1 MKIREIIT
9 LGFMT
14 FALFVGAGNIIFPP
28 FIGLRAGENLWYAA
42 AGFLITGVGL
52 PVLAL
57 IAMARKNGSLVEL
70 TKPAGK
76 YFGLLL
82 SLICYL
88 ALGPLFGTPRTA
100 TVSYEIGINPLFS
113 GQVPLSI
120 FSLVF
125 FIAVIICSL
134 NPLKLIDIVGKFLSP
149 LKVVSLGLLGLYAF
163 WRPAGNELSTFPEY
177 VETPFSSGMINGY
190 LTMDTLAALVFSII
204 IVNAIKSRGVDRA
217 QNITRYMVITGLIA
231 AVGLI
236 YVYISL
242 FYLGAYSLPLARTA
256 TNGADVL
263 HAYIVNGFGFKGS
276 VFLAFVITIACLV
289 TAIGLTSACASYF
302 NQITGKSY
310 KMFVVILAAVSM
322 LLSNLGL
329 TEIIRFS
336 LPALTSVYPPFIV
349 LVIYGALAKGD
360 DNSVMLCMP
369 ATLVAF
375 VVGIMQSVVP
385 ADDIPLL
392 VQHLPFYKEG
402 MGWIVPTLV
411 VFVLSVLCRK
421 VTPSQQVT
429 S

>member
-1 MKIREIIT
+1 MNIREIIT

-242 FYLGAYSLPLARTA
+242 FYLGAYS
-256 TNGADVL
+256 
-263 HAYIVNGFGFKGS
+263 FGFKGS

-349 LVIYGALAKGD
+349 LVIYGALAKGGN
-360 DNSVMLCMP
+360 NSVMLCMP

-385 ADDIPLL
+385 VDDIPLL

-411 VFVLSVLCRK
+411 VFVLSAICRK
-421 VTPSQQVT
+421 VTPSQRVT